1 MSLYCTQL
9 LWLVVAFFIKL
20 DDKFPDKV
28 NFSLQATFSTGLI
41 ILVTVKHV
49 LFKTVLKHYRA
60 SRGTFPISFRG
71 FLSLHI
77 NLYCYQMTP
86 RICHSTISPFQSF
99 NLLHISKAESL
110 ELPLNW
116 VLKLV
121 VIKSLK

>member
-60 SRGTFPISFRG
+60 SRGTFPISFRS

-86 RICHSTISPFQSF
+86 PICHSTISSFQSF
-99 NLLHISKAESL
+99 KFKGRKPGVAFKLGAEAGCY
-110 ELPLNW
+110 
-116 VLKLV
+116 KIFK
-121 VIKSLK
+121 VIG